1 MKQGEF
7 YFCEKCKNLVKVVD
21 AHADALVCCG
31 QPMDLLTPHTED
43 AGKEK
48 HVPVIVAEGEKTRII
63 LGDVPH
69 PMTEAHY
76 IDFIQVETKDGKIG
90 SQYVKGQEKAEAVF
104 NLRADEIVEV
114 LAYCNL
120 HGLWSKKIN

>member
-1 MKQGEF
+1 MKKGDF
-7 YFCEKCKNLVKVVD
+7 YYCEICHNLVKVID
-21 AHADALVCCG
+21 ANADALVCCG
-31 QPMDLLTPHTED
+31 EPMTLLVAHTED

-48 HVPVIVAEGEKTRII
+48 HVPVIVPEGDQTRIV

-90 SQYVKGQEKAEAVF
+90 CQYVKGQEKAEAVF
-104 NLRADEIVEV
+104 NLKAEDITEV
-114 LAYCNL
+114 KAYCNL
-120 HGLWSKKIN
+120 HGLWIKKN